1 MVQLK
6 KFLSLICVLSIAVA
20 CSACSKANS
29 SSMSSYDN
37 TIKEEST
44 IEEPTVTEI
53 SQETTTIDYRDMR
66 NEEFAEKIA
75 KDFSTE
81 DVTFTIEKYDE
92 DMYFLNTNNEKVRA
106 HIGFSDYG
114 NNISLTLITDGGEDE
129 CYYVLLKALQSEV
142 FSIPFDDQ
150 IDILAH
156 YTVDEIDYEKGSLRI
171 TESIN
176 DNIRVI
182 GIRL

>member
-1 MVQLK
+1 MK
-6 KFLSLICVLSIAVA
+6 KFLSLLCVLSLAYA
-20 CSACSKANS
+20 CSACGKVKSSLNS
-29 SSMSSYDN
+29 YEN
-37 TIKEEST
+37 TINEET
-44 IEEPTVTEI
+44 KVEETTVVET
-53 SQETTTIDYRDMR
+53 SQETTEFDYSDLS

-75 KDFSTE
+75 NDFSTE

-114 NNISLTLITDGGEDE
+114 NNITLTLITDGGEDE
-129 CYYVLLKALQSEV
+129 CYYVLLKALQSEI
-142 FSIPFDDQ
+142 FNIPLDDQ
-150 IDILAH
+150 IDILAN

-171 TESIN
+171 TESVN